1 MYNPFRF
8 ADTESKR
15 CQKCSFKKTKSVE
28 NEYIDLVHSAG
39 ASDDHVNVGE
49 RPKMIIRKKAVDTV
63 LFFRYKDG
71 LSPEK
76 LLVSGQKKSLTEVWD

>member
-15 CQKCSFKKTKSVE
+15 FQKCSFKYRKSVE
-28 NEYIDLVHSAG
+28 NKYIDLVHSAG

-63 LFFRYKDG
+63 LFFRYISG

-76 LLVSGQKKSLTEVWD
+76 LFNNNEKKA